1 MTKKIRL
8 FAATLAIT
16 FAAIAFGAIITHMN
30 NYNTAKNALR
40 LLSVEGGTQYT
51 SLIGSWDTNFETG
64 SERHELYQL
73 YNRSKDPTDVVM
85 VLTTVSKSGET
96 RKAALV
102 VTGAPDKLMDTG
114 KRFNDLRG
122 PVAFEDVTN

>member
-40 LLSVEGGTQYT
+40 LLHDRGNPAPEPSRRHPP
-51 SLIGSWDTNFETG
+51 SL
-64 SERHELYQL
+64 
-73 YNRSKDPTDVVM
+73 
-85 VLTTVSKSGET
+85 
-96 RKAALV
+96 
-102 VTGAPDKLMDTG
+102 
-114 KRFNDLRG
+114 
-122 PVAFEDVTN
+122 